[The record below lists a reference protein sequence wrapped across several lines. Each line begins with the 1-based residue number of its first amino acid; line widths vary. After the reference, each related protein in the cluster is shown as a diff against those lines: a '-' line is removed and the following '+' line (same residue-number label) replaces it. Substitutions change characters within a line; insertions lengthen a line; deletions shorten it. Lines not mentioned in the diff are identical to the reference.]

1 MTTELKQHYLKRVRL
16 RYHSGSK
23 TQKSLILDEFCE
35 VCSISRKH
43 AIRLMNEDLRENP
56 VWPGRRRV
64 YGADVDRHLRHL
76 WECMGRINSK
86 KMETLL
92 IIKDFIIIFC
102 FYNYQFIEVFNNVSN
117 QFVI

>member
-76 WECMGRINSK
+76 WECMGC
-86 KMETLL
+86 LL
-92 IIKDFIIIFC
+92 YTSPSPRDK
-102 FYNYQFIEVFNNVSN
+102 SSSRMPSSA
-117 QFVI
+117 